1 MPSVVSSPHPP
12 QDHPLNVLVVLRPGT
27 FEPLNSLEFV
37 SERSFEKFTC
47 RAWTNCPGAPVLCKG
62 WVISPAHWG
71 HRRVDT
77 FLGRA
82 LTDAATGLPNVPYFR
97 IIQNW
102 EERRA
107 RRRKTLVRVI
117 RVAVE
122 GGAEG
127 SRRALL
133 WRLCQ
138 ELRTSDL
145 IASEG
150 RDTFHIL
157 LTTPDAENAVAIA
170 ERVQHVGDALREV
183 DRNDPSPL
191 VLRTEIEPPPQ
202 YVAEKG
208 PCDPCEEHELI
219 KQPSSSAAASH
230 DGELGPGRPAS

>member
-1 MPSVVSSPHPP
+1 
-12 QDHPLNVLVVLRPGT
+12 
-27 FEPLNSLEFV
+27 
-37 SERSFEKFTC
+37 
-47 RAWTNCPGAPVLCKG
+47 
-62 WVISPAHWG
+62 
-71 HRRVDT
+71 VDT

-82 LTDAATGLPNVPYFR
+82 LTDAATGLPNIPYFR

-107 RRRKTLVRVI
+107 RRRNTLVRVI
-117 RVAVE
+117 RVAVD
-122 GGAEG
+122 GGTDV

-157 LTTPDAENAVAIA
+157 LTTPDAENAVGIA
-170 ERVQHVGDALREV
+170 ERVQHLGDMPGDEGAGSDVGRDG
-183 DRNDPSPL
+183 SPL
-191 VLRTEIEPPPQ
+191 VVLTEIEPPTP
-202 YVAEKG
+202 YVADKG

-219 KQPSSSAAASH
+219 KPP
-230 DGELGPGRPAS
+230 PGVPRGDEPGLEGLL